1 MSIKAPNIL
10 LVEDHQ
16 DLRLELLDYLEQMGF
31 AVESAV
37 SLMQMHQRLA
47 SQAFTILLLDLSLPD
62 GDGLTQIAALRA
74 QHRLQLGIIILS
86 ARNHFDERTQALEL
100 GADFYLTKP
109 VHLPELTA
117 LIKQLQLRLQPNT
130 ANHWQLELPHKQ
142 LTAPNGLSCKLTA
155 TELRLL
161 THLCQQ
167 SETTGREQLCQLL
180 QHNLEVVSTRKLD
193 TLISR
198 LRTKVK
204 LHCQQELPLITYRNL
219 GYALSDSITMEPA
232 TTNQLQPNNAQAR

>member
-16 DLRLELLDYLEQMGF
+16 DLRAELLDYLAQMGF
-31 AVESAV
+31 AVDSAA
-37 SLMQMHQRLA
+37 SIEQMHQQLA
-47 SQAFTILLLDLSLPD
+47 CHDVNILLLDLNLPD

-86 ARNHFDERTQALEL
+86 ARNHCDERTQALEL

-117 LIKQLQLRLQPNT
+117 LIKQLQRRLQPNT
-130 ANHWQLELPHKQ
+130 PNHWQLELPHKQ
-142 LTAPNGLSCKLTA
+142 LTAPNGLRCELTA

-161 THLCQQ
+161 AHLCQQ
-167 SETTGREQLCQLL
+167 SEPIGREQLCQLL

-193 TLISR
+193 TLMSR
-198 LRTKVK
+198 LRSKIK
-204 LHCQQELPLITYRNL
+204 SHCQQELPLITYRNM
-219 GYALSDSITMEPA
+219 GYALSDCVITTDEHPS
-232 TTNQLQPNNAQAR
+232 